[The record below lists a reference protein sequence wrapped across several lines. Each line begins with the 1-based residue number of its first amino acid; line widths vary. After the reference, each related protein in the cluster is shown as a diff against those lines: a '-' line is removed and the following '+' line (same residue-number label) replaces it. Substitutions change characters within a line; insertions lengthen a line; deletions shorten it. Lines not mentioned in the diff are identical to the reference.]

1 MPLYK
6 DRNKNPSI
14 KNDFD
19 SFICMHEKLCG
30 QIFQTIADFH
40 DHSIDLVVIQLLA

>member
-14 KNDFD
+14 KNYFV

-30 QIFQTIADFH
+30 QIFQAIADF
-40 DHSIDLVVIQLLA
+40 DDPSVGLVVTQCKY